1 MPPAN
6 SPQDRPHYAGFSFY
20 LIFKVRKSHFGFM
33 TFIQLFRYNT
43 VLLRFI
49 LSES

>member
-1 MPPAN
+1 M
-6 SPQDRPHYAGFSFY
+6 
-20 LIFKVRKSHFGFM
+20 RKSHFGLM
-33 TFIQLFRYNT
+33 TFIQLFRYNA